1 MAERLPVD
9 EPRWAA
15 AAAALTWDRPPTEVA
30 EPLDAEGGRMRWFP
44 EGQLNLAVNAVHR
57 HVPEHADRVALHWEG
72 EPGDRREVTY
82 GELDVEVLALADAL
96 AGLGVSAGD
105 RVALH
110 LGLIPEAII
119 AILACARLGAIHS
132 ILPAVLPPDALTDR
146 LTDLAPRVL
155 VTQDGAWRHGVVLP
169 LKQRADEA
177 LTAAASV
184 EHTVIVRRTGIPVPW
199 YDGDHWYDQLVAAPR
214 PGATVAQTPAVSVAS
229 DHPALI
235 TYLANRGG
243 RPTGV
248 VHSTGGLATYA
259 AAFHRALAGPDDVL
273 WAPAELGWMASQ
285 AHGIL
290 GPLLS
295 GATSVAFEGMLDT
308 PTHRRAWDI
317 IERYEVA
324 TLLVTPSVVRA
335 LRSWVGNA
343 PAAAQVRSL
352 RRIVTAGEALDDAS
366 ERWLRDTVGRGHTS
380 VVNAWGQ
387 TELGGVVAIP
397 PTASTVGQPPDAGL
411 RVETPEGEPVPEGTV
426 GDLVV
431 RRPWPG
437 TALGLHRGDGDI
449 DPSLPAFRH
458 GAIVTGDRAR
468 VRGDGTIELLGRSD
482 RLFTVSGQL
491 VSATEI
497 RLALEEHPQVARAE
511 VVDRADAST
520 GRAVVAVVQ
529 PRAVDDGPPPAGDE
543 TLARDLRVHVRDLLG
558 GLSQPR
564 TVVFL
569 DRFPSEGDDR
579 LIPALRNVTGT
590 GGVLQH
596 LTLPQLEA
604 ALTTVAPSAAS

>member
-1 MAERLPVD
+1 MAEPLPLD
-9 EPRWAA
+9 SRWAA
-15 AAAALTWDRPPTEVA
+15 VADDLTWDVPPTDVA
-30 EPLDAEGGRMRWFP
+30 VDGHGGRMRWFP
-44 EGQLNLAVNAVHR
+44 GGRLNLAVNAVHR
-57 HVPEHADRVALHWEG
+57 HVPEHADRVALFWEG

-82 GELDVEVLALADAL
+82 GQLDAEVTALADAF
-96 AGLGVSAGD
+96 AGLGVQAGD

-110 LGLIPEAII
+110 LGLVPEAVV
-119 AILACARLGAIHS
+119 AVLACARLGAVYS

-184 EHTVIVRRTGIPVPW
+184 QQTIVVRRTGIPVPW
-199 YDGDHWYDQLVAAPR
+199 YDGDRWYDELVAAPR
-214 PGATVAQTPAVSVAS
+214 PGVPAARTPAEPVGS

-248 VHSTGGLATYA
+248 VHGTGGLSAYA
-259 AAFHRALAGPDDVL
+259 AAFHRALAGPEEVL
-273 WAPAELGWMASQ
+273 WVPAELGWMASQ
-285 AHGIL
+285 SHGIL

-295 GATSVAFEGMLDT
+295 AGTAVAFEGMLDT
-308 PTHRRAWDI
+308 PTHRRAWEI

-343 PAAAQVRSL
+343 PAADEVRSL
-352 RRIVTAGEALDDAS
+352 RRIVTAGEALDDTS
-366 ERWLRDTVGRGHTS
+366 ERWLRETVGRGHAS

-397 PTASTVGQPPDAGL
+397 PTASTAGEPPDAGI
-411 RVETPEGEPVPEGTV
+411 RVETSGGDPAPEGVV

-437 TALGLHRGDGDI
+437 TALGVHRGDGGI
-449 DPSLPAFRH
+449 DPSLPAFRD
-458 GAIVTGDRAR
+458 GTIVTGDRACL
-468 VRGDGTIELLGRSD
+468 RGDGTIELLGRSD
-482 RLFTVSGQL
+482 RVFSVSGQL

-529 PRAVDDGPPPAGDE
+529 PRAVDGGPPPAGDE
-543 TLARDLRVHVRDLLG
+543 DLARDLRVHVRDLLG

-564 TVVFL
+564 TVIFL
-569 DRFPSEGDDR
+569 DRFPPEDDER
-579 LIPALRNVTGT
+579 LVPALRTVAGA

-596 LTLPQLEA
+596 VSLAQVEA
-604 ALTTVAPSAAS
+604 ALTTVAPGGT

>member
-1 MAERLPVD
+1 MAEPLPLD
-9 EPRWAA
+9 RTWAA
-15 AAAALTWDRPPTEVA
+15 LAGALTWDVPPTDIAVS
-30 EPLDAEGGRMRWFP
+30 DHDGRMRWFP
-44 EGQLNLAVNAVHR
+44 GGRLNLAVNAVHR
-57 HVPEHADRVALHWEG
+57 HVPAHADRVALYWEG

-82 GELDVEVLALADAL
+82 GELDAEVIALADAF
-96 AGLGVSAGD
+96 AGLGVEAGD

-110 LGLIPEAII
+110 LGLIPEAVV
-119 AILACARLGAIHS
+119 AVLACARLGAVYS

-184 EHTVIVRRTGIPVPW
+184 QQTIVVRRTGIPVPW
-199 YDGDHWYDQLVAAPR
+199 YDGDRWYDELVAAPR
-214 PGATVAQTPAVSVAS
+214 PGVAAARTAAAPVAS

-248 VHSTGGLATYA
+248 VHGTGGLATYA
-259 AAFHRALAGPDDVL
+259 AAFHRALAGRGEVL
-273 WAPAELGWMASQ
+273 WVPAELGWMASQ
-285 AHGIL
+285 SHGIL

-295 GATSVAFEGMLDT
+295 GATAVAFEGMLDT

-343 PAAAQVRSL
+343 PTADQVRSL

-366 ERWLRDTVGRGHTS
+366 ERWLREIVGRGHAS
-380 VVNAWGQ
+380 VVDAWGQ

-397 PTASTVGQPPDAGL
+397 STTSTAGEPPDAGL
-411 RVETPEGEPVPEGTV
+411 RVETPAGEPVPAGVV

-437 TALGLHRGDGDI
+437 TALGIHRDDGDI
-449 DPSLPAFRH
+449 EPSLPAFRH
-458 GAIVTGDRAR
+458 GAIVTGDRAC
-468 VRGDGTIELLGRSD
+468 VRGDGSIELLGRSD
-482 RLFTVSGQL
+482 RVFSVSGQL

-529 PRAVDDGPPPAGDE
+529 LRAVDGGPPPAGDE
-543 TLARDLRVHVRDLLG
+543 DLARDLRVHVRDLLG

-569 DRFPSEGDDR
+569 DRFPPEDDER
-579 LIPALRNVTGT
+579 LVPALRTVAGT

-596 LTLPQLEA
+596 VSLAQVEA
-604 ALTTVAPSAAS
+604 ALTTVAPGGS